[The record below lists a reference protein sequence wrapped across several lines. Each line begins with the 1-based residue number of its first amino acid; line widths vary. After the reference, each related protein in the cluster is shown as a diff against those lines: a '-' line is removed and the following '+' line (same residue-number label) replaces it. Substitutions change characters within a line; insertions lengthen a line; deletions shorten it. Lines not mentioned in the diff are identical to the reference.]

1 MTVSLVSDGL
11 DVGPRLLDWL
21 RAHQRLSSVQLG
33 HVRKVQV
40 ALRLPVSEVLL
51 KLRFLGDLD
60 IAEALAGISG
70 YPLHQADHREADP
83 AMLGLVPY
91 AFAKRHNILPL
102 RQQAALTVVATADP
116 FDERVLSQ
124 LSRYLPG
131 EVAWVVAPR
140 GVLARAIES
149 AYHFAQHPSA
159 LDVERALAGGAD
171 KIDGSRLVRSVIGGA
186 IEAGASDVHFSPA
199 DFASLVYYRLD
210 GVLQLRH
217 VLPAAA
223 HSRLVSALKIEGG
236 MDIAETRKPLDGS
249 FSFNFLNQMCDLRVS
264 SMPTTQGENM
274 VVRVLSA
281 GGDVLPLGLLGF
293 NETHQQ
299 QIHKL
304 LSAPHGI
311 VLVTGPTGSGKT
323 TTLYAALRGV
333 NVLENNVMTV
343 EDPVEYNVPLIRQV
357 AMNEKAGMTFAAAI
371 RGFLRQDPDVML
383 VGEIRD
389 TETAEMAV
397 RAAQT
402 GHLVPATLHTNDA
415 VGAVTRMRDL
425 GVASYLLSASLNGV
439 IAQRLLRKLCL
450 HCRAPAVGSLAE
462 YASVG
467 CARCHDTGYMGRVA
481 LGEVLEIND
490 ELREAINRGAS
501 EPELRKIAIDEG
513 FISLKQSGQ
522 RLLQVGITDRSELQ
536 RVLGA
541 NGV

>member
-1 MTVSLVSDGL
+1 MTVPLVSADL

-21 RAHQRLSSVQLG
+21 RTQQRLSSVQLG
-33 HVRKVQV
+33 HVRKVQA

-70 YPLHQADHREADP
+70 YPLHRADHREADP
-83 AMLGLVPY
+83 ALLGLVPY
-91 AFAKRHNILPL
+91 AFAKRHSVLPL
-102 RQQAALTVVATADP
+102 RLQAALTVVATADP
-116 FDERVLSQ
+116 FNDRVVSQ

-131 EVAWVVAPR
+131 DITWVVAPR

-159 LDVERALAGGAD
+159 LEVERLLAGGAD
-171 KIDGSRLVRSVIGGA
+171 KIDGSRLVRSVVGGA

-223 HSRLVSALKIEGG
+223 HSRLVSALKIEAG

-293 NETHQQ
+293 SQTHQQ
-299 QIHKL
+299 QIHQL

-415 VGAVTRMRDL
+415 VGAITRMRDL

-450 HCRAPAVGSLAE
+450 HCRAPVAGSTAH
-462 YASVG
+462 YAAVG

-490 ELREAINRGAS
+490 ELQEAINRGAS
-501 EPELRKIAIDEG
+501 EPELRKIAIEKG
-513 FISLKQSGQ
+513 FVSLKQSGQ
-522 RLLQVGITDRSELQ
+522 HLLQAGITDQSELQ
-536 RVLGA
+536 RVLGT